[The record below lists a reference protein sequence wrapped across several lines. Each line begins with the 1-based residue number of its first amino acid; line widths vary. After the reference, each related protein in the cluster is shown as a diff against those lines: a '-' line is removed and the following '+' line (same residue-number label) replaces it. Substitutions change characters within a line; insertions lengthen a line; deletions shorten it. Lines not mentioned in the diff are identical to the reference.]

1 MRGIARDWVTAG
13 FYRFGLGWCYRWGP
27 VRGLTYSSRGRSVGL
42 NVQSCHRKLVSAY
55 ERCSNVYGGTEK
67 VLAGAFGGRPQ
78 LEVLSCWVLGAAGG
92 WWSVGVPPT
101 TGNRRCPGPCG
112 TPSPGAVALPL
123 CVGISGPRGCSAL
136 VLRCCTV
143 GEVGVT
149 SAAGLLGGCDVCG
162 RSPSRILAGE
172 GPSLY

>member
-67 VLAGAFGGRPQ
+67 VLAGAFGGGPSSRFS
-78 LEVLSCWVLGAAGG
+78 LAGFRALLAAGG
-92 WWSVGVPPT
+92 LWESPPPPATGGALGRVAHLARGRSHFPGV
-101 TGNRRCPGPCG
+101 
-112 TPSPGAVALPL
+112 
-123 CVGISGPRGCSAL
+123 SGS
-136 VLRCCTV
+136 
-143 GEVGVT
+143 
-149 SAAGLLGGCDVCG
+149 AGLGVARLWYFGVA
-162 RSPSRILAGE
+162 PSVRWG
-172 GPSLY
+172 